1 MDEEILN
8 MSIRKFL
15 KKVGVT
21 SQREIEKGIDNATA
35 SGLLTGK
42 DSINASMTLDIAD
55 LDLKIVIEDQI
66 KLG

>member
-15 KKVGVT
+15 KQVGVT
-21 SQREIEKGIDNATA
+21 SQREIEKGINNASA
-35 SGLLTGK
+35 AGLLAGK
-42 DSINASMTLDIAD
+42 GSLNASMTLDIAE

>member
-1 MDEEILN
+1 MNEEILN
-8 MSIRKFL
+8 MSVRKFL

-21 SQREIEKGIDNATA
+21 SQREIEKGINNASAT
-35 SGLLTGK
+35 GLLAGK
-42 DSINASMTLDIAD
+42 SSINACMTLDIAE

>member
-21 SQREIEKGIDNATA
+21 SQREIEKSISNADATG
-35 SGLLTGK
+35 SLSGK
-42 DSINASMTLDIAD
+42 DSIDAVMTLDIAE
-55 LDLKIVIEDQI
+55 LELKIVIEDQI